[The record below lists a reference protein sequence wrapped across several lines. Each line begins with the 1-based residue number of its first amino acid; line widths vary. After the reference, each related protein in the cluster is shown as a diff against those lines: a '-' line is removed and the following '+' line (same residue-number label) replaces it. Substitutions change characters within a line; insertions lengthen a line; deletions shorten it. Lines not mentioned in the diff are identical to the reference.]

1 MNRAD
6 GYLRRGAPGYLA
18 ATVALFCAG
27 FATFAA
33 LYCVQ
38 PLLPLLAAHFAVS
51 AASSALALSLATL
64 TLAASLLVWGALA
77 ERWGRK
83 PVMLL
88 ALGLACAFGLGCAW
102 VEQWPLLL
110 LLRAL
115 LGLSLSGLPALA
127 MAYVGE
133 EFAADA
139 LPAAMGLYVGG
150 TALGGLLGRLLAGVL
165 GDWGGWQLA
174 LAAIALLGILCLGLF
189 AWLLPP
195 SRHFHA
201 QPLALQGLL
210 ANYRRHLASAALRDL
225 LGLAFVLMGSFVALF
240 NYAGFRLTQAPF
252 ALGSAEV
259 GLLFLVYLGGIFSAG
274 WAGRLTTR
282 LGARRV
288 IRAGIAL
295 MLLGILACA
304 LPWLV
309 AVVLGMAL
317 VTLGF
322 FAAHAVASAQ
332 VSARAQGARAQA
344 SALYLG
350 AYYLGSSVL
359 GYAAGWVWQLA
370 GWHALLGLLLALC
383 LLALR
388 QTRRL

>member
-1 MNRAD
+1 MSTSPNKCEIIARVRWNRVGRSAWE
-6 GYLRRGAPGYLA
+6 
-18 ATVALFCAG
+18 
-27 FATFAA
+27 AA
-33 LYCVQ
+33 LT
-38 PLLPLLAAHFAVS
+38 AA
-51 AASSALALSLATL
+51 
-64 TLAASLLVWGALA
+64 G
-77 ERWGRK
+77 
-83 PVMLL
+83 
-88 ALGLACAFGLGCAW
+88 
-102 VEQWPLLL
+102 
-110 LLRAL
+110 
-115 LGLSLSGLPALA
+115 
-127 MAYVGE
+127 
-133 EFAADA
+133 
-139 LPAAMGLYVGG
+139 
-150 TALGGLLGRLLAGVL
+150 
-165 GDWGGWQLA
+165 
-174 LAAIALLGILCLGLF
+174 CLGPG
-189 AWLLPP
+189 A
-195 SRHFHA
+195 RAAVRRRIA
-201 QPLALQGLL
+201 QGV
-210 ANYRRHLASAALRDL
+210 YDCRASEVFLYKSGRAALRDL
-225 LGLAFVLMGSFVALF
+225 FGLAFVLMGSFVALF

-309 AVVLGMAL
+309 AVLLGMAL